1 MGAHDLLHQR
11 LIREI
16 NIMKDTSAQESI
28 RQLLLRIG
36 SNDNDGPVLRLHR
49 SLRLMNV
56 EFHLIQ
62 LPEKIVGEFQIR
74 LVDLVDQQN
83 HLLLGLK
90 SLSQLAQLDITR
102 DIIDPFLAELA
113 VVQSLNRIV
122 HIQAVLRLGGGFY
135 IPDDQLLPKG
145 IGDRL
150 RQHRLARARLSL
162 HQERLLQG
170 DGHVDACQKLLG
182 CNIIGSA
189 AEILV
194 LFTHFRFPFRCTIIS
209 FLACLINLCYD
220 ILSTKARRTN
230 HRKEDVTALSV

>member
-1 MGAHDLLHQR
+1 M
-11 LIREI
+11 E
-16 NIMKDTSAQESI
+16 DTSAQESI

-36 SNDNDGPVLRLHR
+36 SDDNDGPVLRLHR

-62 LPEKIVGEFQIR
+62 FPEKIVGEFQIR
-74 LVDLVDQQN
+74 LVNLVDQQN
-83 HLLLGLK
+83 HLLLRLK
-90 SLSQLAQLDITR
+90 SLSQLAQLDITG
-102 DIIDPFLAELA
+102 DIIDALLTELT

-122 HIQAVLRLGGGFY
+122 HIQTILCLGGGFY

-150 RQHRLARARLSL
+150 RQHRLARARLTF
-162 HQERLLQG
+162 HEQWLLQG
-170 DGHVDACQKLLG
+170 NRHIDACQKLLG
-182 CNIIGSA
+182 CNIVGSA

-194 LFTHFRFPFRCTIIS
+194 LFTHFQFPFVTGKLLSFLLLPFQYVIIS
-209 FLACLINLCYD
+209 FLACILNLCYD

-230 HRKEDVTALSV
+230 HRKEDVTTLSA